1 MLYLAD
7 NQQFTPPLFWTIQN
21 RANNC
26 CSHLSATFK
35 GDQAICLYRLLCVCT
50 NPFNIKDLHTYSAA
64 TLTDSSACG
73 GNYLINRIHK
83 KNKL

>member
-7 NQQFTPPLFWTIQN
+7 NQQFTPPHFGQSRIGRIIVAAICQQPLK
-21 RANNC
+21 AM
-26 CSHLSATFK
+26 
-35 GDQAICLYRLLCVCT
+35 QAICLYRLLCVCT